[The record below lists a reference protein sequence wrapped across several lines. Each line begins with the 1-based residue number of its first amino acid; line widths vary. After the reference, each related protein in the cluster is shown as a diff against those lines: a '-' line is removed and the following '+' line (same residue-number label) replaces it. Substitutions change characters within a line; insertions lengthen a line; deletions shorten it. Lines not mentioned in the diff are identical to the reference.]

1 MASLYQLSKTRF
13 VFKSGIIMGKGF
25 SIKSDISNTTI
36 VINRAVRFRDNCHIM
51 MGNNGSLIIGS
62 NCFFNNNCS
71 ITCLMKIEIGHDTQ
85 FGENVCLYDH
95 NHHYRDNNELISSQ
109 GYSTASISIG
119 NNCWIGSNVVI
130 LKGVTIGN
138 NVVIGAGCIIY
149 KSVEAGTVV
158 VNQQNLLTKK
168 INE

>member
-1 MASLYQLSKTRF
+1 
-13 VFKSGIIMGKGF
+13 MGKGF

-36 VINRAVRFRDNCHIM
+36 VIDQAVRFRDNFHIM
-51 MGNNGSLIIGS
+51 MGNNGNLIIGN

-71 ITCLMKIEIGHDTQ
+71 ITCLKEIEIGHDTQ

-95 NHHYRDNNELISSQ
+95 NHHYSDSNKLISRQ
-109 GYSTASISIG
+109 GYSTGSISIG

-130 LKGVTIGN
+130 LKGVTIGDN
-138 NVVIGAGCIIY
+138 AVIGAGCIIY
-149 KSVEAGTVV
+149 KSVEANMVV
-158 VNQQNLLTKK
+158 INQQSLLTKK